1 MNNEKLRLGNPYLAL
16 SIANTNPSI
25 ALVGGCGKLL
35 KQLMTGTSGIT
46 TMDKKSVEG
55 SGLVTA
61 TGFTVDHLSA
71 VINFV
76 LYMVHTLLYSLQ
88 HILICTP

>member
-1 MNNEKLRLGNPYLAL
+1 M
-16 SIANTNPSI
+16 
-25 ALVGGCGKLL
+25 GGCGKLL

-61 TGFTVDHLSA
+61 TGFTVDHLGS

-76 LYMVHTLLYSLQ
+76 LYMVHTLITYTYSRVYLLV
-88 HILICTP
+88 HL